1 MVMTHRKLMESVDTN
16 RIEAAIHAAEQR
28 TSGEVRV
35 SVSRLFWGDVE
46 KAAQKAFERM
56 GMTQTKQRNAVLF
69 FVVPSRRKFAVLGDA
84 GIHEKVGQE
93 FWHRIVDA
101 VSERFRAGDFTAGLV
116 KGIELVGEQ
125 LATYFPYDSTTD
137 KNELPDT
144 VDFGGR
150 WWSYRDRRK

>member
-1 MVMTHRKLMESVDTN
+1 MTHRKLMQSVDAT
-16 RIEAAIHAAEQR
+16 RIEEAIRDAELR

-46 KAAQKAFERM
+46 KAARKAFERM
-56 GMTQTKQRNAVLF
+56 GMTQTRQRNAVLF
-69 FVVPSRRKFAVLGDA
+69 FVVPSRRKFAILGDA

-125 LATYFPYDSTTD
+125 LAVHFPYDPGTD
-137 KNELPDT
+137 KNELPDS

-150 WWSYRDRRK
+150 WWSHRDRRK